1 MSKSTTPNPSP
12 STQPTPPRVP
22 GLAAQPRPV
31 ARLTPGRVAAVLVD
45 LQEKLVPVIDDG
57 ATVVRRADRLARGAE
72 VLGVPLLVTEQHP
85 RGLGPT
91 VRSLRSTLPPEVP
104 RLEKTRFSAA
114 GPKLLAQLRTWEA
127 SAVVLAGVEAH
138 VCVLQTAL
146 DLLDEGFVVAV
157 CRDACGSRR
166 AQDRDAGLARMEAS
180 GVLPATVESV
190 LFELCGDAAAPA
202 FAALS
207 RVIR

>member
-1 MSKSTTPNPSP
+1 MPVPL
-12 STQPTPPRVP
+12 PRLVP
-22 GLAAQPRPV
+22 GRTAF
-31 ARLTPGRVAAVLVD
+31 VLVD
-45 LQEKLVPVIDDG
+45 LQEKLLPVIDGGD
-57 ATVVRRADRLARGAE
+57 TVIRRTQRLIRGAA
-72 VLGVPLLVTEQHP
+72 VLEVPLLLTEQHP
-85 RGLGPT
+85 RGLGRT
-91 VRSLRSTLPPEVP
+91 VRPILGELPGDTP

-114 GPKLLAQLRTWEA
+114 DPRLLAQLRRGQA

-166 AQDRDAGLARMEAS
+166 PEDRDAGLARMENA

-190 LFELCGDAAAPA
+190 LLELCGDASAPA
-202 FAALS
+202 FRALS